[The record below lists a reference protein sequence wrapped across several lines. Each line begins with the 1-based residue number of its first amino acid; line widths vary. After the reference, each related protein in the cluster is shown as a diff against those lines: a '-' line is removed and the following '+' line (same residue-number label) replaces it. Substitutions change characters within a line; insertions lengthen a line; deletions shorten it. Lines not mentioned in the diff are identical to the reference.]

1 MDIRITTN
9 GSDEDLA
16 KQNGELTS
24 HTLNGNVSILTSQ
37 NETLRSCNANKSS
50 KNLETSHATPMLFF
64 NIEAVKSFGIPKD
77 HIHLKRRKNNEQLDN
92 DLKDDNHGFHK
103 TEQQNYHPSKMKEL
117 IK

>member
-24 HTLNGNVSILTSQ
+24 HALNGNVSILTSR

-50 KNLETSHATPMLFF
+50 KNLEISHSTPMLFF
-64 NIEAVKSFGIPKD
+64 NIEALKSLIF
-77 HIHLKRRKNNEQLDN
+77 Q
-92 DLKDDNHGFHK
+92 K
-103 TEQQNYHPSKMKEL
+103 T
-117 IK
+117 IFA